1 MEKDPKALSI
11 SSILKAKTELEEALL
26 QIEQLPAFDTDT
38 ISFAAHALNNY
49 LTVSFVTVD
58 LLRTTLKDHPD
69 LQIHTW
75 LEALQHVSKLM
86 THTVSQLVN
95 TSAPGKFQLKFEKVN
110 LPLFVQRGCD
120 YYQRIAERKQ
130 ILITFEGEG
139 EMSPVRAD
147 RVAVG
152 AVLDNLLSNAVKYSK
167 PGGKIQVLVREETG
181 HGICD
186 VQDEGPGLSDD
197 DQAKLFQKGV
207 RLSAVPTGG
216 ETSTGYGLAVAK
228 GLIDELG
235 GKISCQS
242 ELGRGS
248 CFSIYLPLYREELQ
262 EKEELQ
268 GSVQE

>member
-1 MEKDPKALSI
+1 MGKDPKAQSI
-11 SSILKAKTELEEALL
+11 SSILKAKVELEEALL

-58 LLRTTLKDHPD
+58 LIRTTLKDHPD
-69 LQIHTW
+69 PQIHTW
-75 LEALQHVSKLM
+75 LEALQHVSNLM

-95 TSAPGKFQLKFEKVN
+95 TSAPGKFQFKFEKVN
-110 LPLFVQRGCD
+110 LPVFVQRGCN

-130 ILITFEGEG
+130 IRIAFKKEGEVP
-139 EMSPVRAD
+139 PVWAD
-147 RVAVG
+147 RVAAG

-167 PGGKIQVLVREETG
+167 PGKEIQVTVSEEPVY
-181 HGICD
+181 GICH
-186 VQDEGPGLSDD
+186 VQDEGPGLSLD
-197 DQAKLFQKGV
+197 DQARLFQKGV
-207 RLSAVPTGG
+207 CLSAVPTGG

-242 ELGRGS
+242 EFGRGS
-248 CFSIYLPLYREELQ
+248 CFSIYLPFYREELHRS
-262 EKEELQ
+262 KQ
-268 GSVQE
+268 G